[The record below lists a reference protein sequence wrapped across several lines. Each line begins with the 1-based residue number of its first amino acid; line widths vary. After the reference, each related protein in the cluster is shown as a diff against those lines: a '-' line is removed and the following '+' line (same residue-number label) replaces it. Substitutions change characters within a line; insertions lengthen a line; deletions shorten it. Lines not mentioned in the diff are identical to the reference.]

1 MSRDLGISGD
11 RGLLDLLTDQAIRA
25 EVASQARC
33 ADGGLDPD
41 AWFPVSVSVEAARR
55 EAARAIA
62 VCTAC
67 PVRCACLEL
76 SLRHWAIGQHG
87 VWGGL
92 VAPERV
98 ALRRR
103 WLATAG
109 DRGLP
114 VMPDVGGRLA
124 ADVAV
129 AGRGGDHRERV
140 ACPPA

>member
-1 MSRDLGISGD
+1 MSQDVGISPD
-11 RGLLDLLTDQAIRA
+11 RELLTRLTDQAIRA

-33 ADGGLDPD
+33 ADGGLEPD
-41 AWFPVSVSVEAARR
+41 AWFPISTDTEAARR

-62 VCTAC
+62 VCAAC
-67 PVRCACLEL
+67 PVRTACLEL
-76 SLRHWAIGQHG
+76 SLRQWAIGQHG

-103 WLATAG
+103 WLATSG
-109 DRGLP
+109 DRGHVLSLRR
-114 VMPDVGGRLA
+114 MT

-129 AGRGGDHRERV
+129 ARREDNHRER
-140 ACPPA
+140 ATCPPA